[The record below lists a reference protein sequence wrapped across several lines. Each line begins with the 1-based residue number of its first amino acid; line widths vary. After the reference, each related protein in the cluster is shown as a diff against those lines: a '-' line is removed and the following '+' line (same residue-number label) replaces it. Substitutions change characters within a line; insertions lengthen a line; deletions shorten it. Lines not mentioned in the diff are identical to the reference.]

1 MNMAN
6 LTLSEQLRNGNLFA
20 EQCPSREVLTRD
32 QPLGRTDFGVPARWH
47 PSV

>member
-20 EQCPSREVLTRD
+20 EQCPS
-32 QPLGRTDFGVPARWH
+32 
-47 PSV
+47 

>member
-20 EQCPSREVLTRD
+20 EQCPSRKCSST
-32 QPLGRTDFGVPARWH
+32 
-47 PSV
+47 